1 MQTRAVQV
9 ILLICSLILAI
20 IILIASSKYG
30 AWSHEMV
37 PGPSKWL
44 PLVFYVGTIPFF
56 SLLYT
61 VSHLAALQF
70 NGLPS
75 PPYPNGRSSKLWSAR
90 QSTSSAP
97 YDAHYTVTT
106 TFFILCV
113 SILHTLM
120 WFAQSVLCTS
130 CELAPILAGHQGQVP
145 AWCPQSRFHDTGKT
159 GLAGMLGTLA
169 TVKDLL
175 QWVMFVLAAVLVEC
189 ARREWMRAEHV
200 RSQQVRL
207 MGAGVDFGG
216 GARAADGFDSD
227 FSKKPIGGGGRGVE
241 LTNISGPRLVFR
253 AEEEAAAAAAAAEA
267 AAKQQQRAREQERGQ
282 GESRR
287 HDKPL
292 PPPQRPQPTVL
303 PSSKKKDNYY
313 GNGMA
318 LQRSGTV
325 TLNHMYESRV

>member
-20 IILIASSKYG
+20 IILIASSKYA

-37 PGPSKWL
+37 PGPGKWL

-75 PPYPNGRSSKLWSAR
+75 PPYLYGRASSSGA
-90 QSTSSAP
+90 AP
-97 YDAHYTVTT
+97 QQQAYDAGYTVRS
-106 TFFILCV
+106 TFLTLCV
-113 SILHTLM
+113 SVAHTLM
-120 WFAQSVLCTS
+120 WFSQSILCTS

-145 AWCPQSRFHDTGKT
+145 QWCPQSRFHDTGNPN
-159 GLAGMLGTLA
+159 LANMLGTLA
-169 TVKDLL
+169 PVKDFL
-175 QWVMFVLAAVLVEC
+175 QWTMFALAAALIEC

-200 RSQQVRL
+200 RAQQTRL

-216 GARAADGFDSD
+216 YGD
-227 FSKKPIGGGGRGVE
+227 GGGGGDFVKKTTPMAAAAAAGGVVE
-241 LTNISGPRLVFR
+241 LGNINISGPRLVFR
-253 AEEEAAAAAAAAEA
+253 AEEAA
-267 AAKQQQRAREQERGQ
+267 RREQDEAKKRRQQGANGGGRGDNNN
-282 GESRR
+282 GA
-287 HDKPL
+287 PL
-292 PPPQRPQPTVL
+292 PPAPVL
-303 PSSKKKDNYY
+303 PPTGKKKDNYY
-313 GNGMA
+313 GNGMG
-318 LQRSGTV
+318 LKRSGTT